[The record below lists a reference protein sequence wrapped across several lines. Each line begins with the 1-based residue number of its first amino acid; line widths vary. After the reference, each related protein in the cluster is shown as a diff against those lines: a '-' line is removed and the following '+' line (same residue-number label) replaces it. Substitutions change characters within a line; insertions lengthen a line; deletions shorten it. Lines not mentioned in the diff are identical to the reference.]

1 MTPDREKLLKEH
13 HVFKRSFL
21 KEAEIHATFPEIDA
35 EQMNA
40 NVREFL
46 NFAFKVDP
54 TSVKESVE
62 DGVEITTKNN
72 DLRFKFE
79 RNLAEVSTSGKDY
92 RSFKESILK
101 FSRPLA
107 EYARMVAKTD
117 QLSSVSVTKVNS
129 WKLRADNPS
138 QFIQEGLEFIFR
150 KGRIAEMPKIE
161 FPVDDGGPKK
171 VSIVSNPIIPNIEYK
186 LKLVLEVCAAED
198 NYIEY
203 NLITKACSNKEVD
216 IKSFPR
222 MSFDL
227 NNFLY
232 WVFIDMMSDN
242 VLELMEQEE

>member
-1 MTPDREKLLKEH
+1 MTLDREKLLKEH

-40 NVREFL
+40 NVRDFL

-54 TSVKESVE
+54 TTVKESVE

-72 DLRFKFE
+72 DLKFKFE

-107 EYARMVAKTD
+107 EYARMVANTY

-150 KGRIAEMPKIE
+150 KGRLAEMPKIE
-161 FPVDDGGPKK
+161 FPVKNEGPKK
-171 VSIVSNPIIPNIEYK
+171 VSIVSTPTIQDIEYK
-186 LKLVLEVCAAED
+186 LKLVLEVCSAED

-203 NLITKACSNKEVD
+203 NLITKAYSNKEVD
-216 IKSFPR
+216 IRNFPR

-232 WVFIDMMSDN
+232 RVFIDMMSDN
-242 VLELMEQEE
+242 VLELMEKEE

>member
-1 MTPDREKLLKEH
+1 MTLDREKLLKEH

-40 NVREFL
+40 NVRDFL

-54 TSVKESVE
+54 TTLKESVE

-107 EYARMVAKTD
+107 EYARMVANTY

-150 KGRIAEMPKIE
+150 KGRLAEMPKIE
-161 FPVDDGGPKK
+161 FPVKNEGPKK
-171 VSIVSNPIIPNIEYK
+171 VSIVSTPTIQDIEYK
-186 LKLVLEVCAAED
+186 LKLVLEVCSAED

-203 NLITKACSNKEVD
+203 NLITKAYSNKEVD
-216 IKSFPR
+216 IRNFPR

-232 WVFIDMMSDN
+232 RVFIDMMSDN
-242 VLELMEQEE
+242 VLELMEKEE

>member
-1 MTPDREKLLKEH
+1 MTLDREKLLKEH

-40 NVREFL
+40 NVRDFL

-54 TSVKESVE
+54 TTLKESVE

-107 EYARMVAKTD
+107 EYARMVANTY

-150 KGRIAEMPKIE
+150 KGRLAEMPKIE
-161 FPVDDGGPKK
+161 FPVKNEGDR
-171 VSIVSNPIIPNIEYK
+171 
-186 LKLVLEVCAAED
+186 
-198 NYIEY
+198 
-203 NLITKACSNKEVD
+203 
-216 IKSFPR
+216 KSTR
-222 MSFDL
+222 L
-227 NNFLY
+227 N
-232 WVFIDMMSDN
+232 SSHRT
-242 VLELMEQEE
+242 

>member
-1 MTPDREKLLKEH
+1 MTLDREKLLKEH

-40 NVREFL
+40 NVRDFL

-54 TSVKESVE
+54 TTLKESVE

-107 EYARMVAKTD
+107 EYARMVANTY

-150 KGRIAEMPKIE
+150 KGRLAEMPKIE
-161 FPVDDGGPKK
+161 FPVKNEGPKK
-171 VSIVSNPIIPNIEYK
+171 VSIVSTPTIQDIEYK
-186 LKLVLEVCAAED
+186 LKLVLEVCSAED

-203 NLITKACSNKEVD
+203 NLITKASTSAAIMSRVPSRSSTDCARAACST
-216 IKSFPR
+216 SPAR
-222 MSFDL
+222 AA
-227 NNFLY
+227 
-232 WVFIDMMSDN
+232 W
-242 VLELMEQEE
+242 